1 VMEEIMEEIKNFL
14 ESKENENT
22 NYQNL
27 AFWHIKSHIKEKI
40 YTYKFLH

>member
-1 VMEEIMEEIKNFL
+1 MLNDKWVMEEIMEEIKNFL

-27 AFWHIKSHIKEKI
+27 AF
-40 YTYKFLH
+40 